1 MRVTKSQIVRGVT
14 DYIRDEILPKM
25 EGSKALQ
32 IFGSVAVGAAAA
44 SGKTADAL
52 FKNEMVLS
60 LLDDDGSGTYDISG
74 LANAMRKAIET
85 YGALPVQIPPIPL
98 IAPRE
103 ITLRL
108 DASDV
113 DAMRRMIEGVDA

>member
-1 MRVTKSQIVRGVT
+1 MRVSKTQIVQGVS
-14 DYIRDEILPKM
+14 DYVKSNILPQLGGARSM
-25 EGSKALQ
+25 Q
-32 IFGSVAVGAAAA
+32 IIVSIGANVLAANH
-44 SGKTADAL
+44 KLVDAML
-52 FKNEMVLS
+52 GNQIVS
-60 LLDDDGSGTYDISG
+60 ALLDDDGSGTYDISG
-74 LANAMRKAIET
+74 LADAMRKAIET

-113 DAMRRMIEGVDA
+113 DAMRSLIEGTVA